1 MTVVSV
7 VYKVKE
13 MFADDVNEAE
23 MLAVDNVIK
32 SADVDIKL
40 SENVSS
46 QLPADDNDRVESDAL
61 TADHMAPD
69 PAPEHDPD
77 HDHDPDH
84 PDHGHDHD
92 RDHDRDDTD
101 GDDRAEAEV
110 KKSKK
115 SRLSTLVTGWRTYA
129 RQSVVFAG
137 VSLALLYMT
146 VLGFDS
152 ITVGSSLSLCIS
164 VIFTGIY

>member
-32 SADVDIKL
+32 SADVDMKL

-46 QLPADDNDRVESDAL
+46 RSPPADDDNDRVESDAL

-92 RDHDRDDTD
+92 RDDTD
-101 GDDRAEAEV
+101 GVDRAEAEV